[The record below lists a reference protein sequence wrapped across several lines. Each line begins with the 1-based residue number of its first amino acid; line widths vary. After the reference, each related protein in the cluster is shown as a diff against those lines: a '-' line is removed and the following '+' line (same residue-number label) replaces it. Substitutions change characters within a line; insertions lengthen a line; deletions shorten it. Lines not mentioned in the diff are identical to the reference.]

1 MKTSRWMVY
10 RFFLCLFSMSVLT
23 FGAQAQMLSKPTGPV
38 VLTVGG
44 NISQRNAGNFAEFDA
59 EMLDNLPVT
68 EFSTT
73 SPWHNTS
80 VIYSGP
86 SLSAVLQAVGAQ
98 GKVLNLMALNK
109 YEIQVPF
116 NDAADFSPILA
127 RRANGKGLVIRTKG
141 PLLMIYPF
149 DSKPQLKNDVYYSR
163 SIWQLQR
170 IMVE

>member
-1 MKTSRWMVY
+1 MKTSRWMAC
-10 RFFLCLFSMSVLT
+10 RFFLCLFSMSVLI

-86 SLSAVLQAVGAQ
+86 SLGSFSYSGASSQWQ
-98 GKVLNLMALNK
+98 GLGDS
-109 YEIQVPF
+109 YQGPF
-116 NDAADFSPILA
+116 AHDLS
-127 RRANGKGLVIRTKG
+127 V
-141 PLLMIYPF
+141 
-149 DSKPQLKNDVYYSR
+149 
-163 SIWQLQR
+163 
-170 IMVE
+170 